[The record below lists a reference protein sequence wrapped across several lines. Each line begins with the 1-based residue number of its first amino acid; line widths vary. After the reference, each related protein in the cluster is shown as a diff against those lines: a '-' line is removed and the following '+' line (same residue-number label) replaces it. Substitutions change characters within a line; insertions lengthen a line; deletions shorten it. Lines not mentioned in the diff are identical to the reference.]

1 MKKGKLGH
9 KNRVKNLVI
18 ALSLTAI
25 ILSVS
30 TYAWFVGMRT
40 VSVTNFDVTIAGTE
54 DLQLSL
60 NGSTWKDTVA
70 INADNFNDDTDT
82 VYSGNTNWWSGGGLI
97 PMSSVGDIDATV
109 SRMILFEKASLTPS
123 LGGYRLI
130 ASRAE
135 NDVDYD
141 VNGYVAF
148 DLFIKNSS
156 GTQYI
161 ESYEPLDEEA
171 IYLSTDSQVTVSS
184 SGVANTGIENS
195 VRVAFAQI
203 GRVKGTT
210 ETAATITGITCEDV
224 AGVVTGICTKRAQIW
239 EPNDKSHVVGAISWY
254 ETSCKQR
261 DKSGAYIGEFGSC
274 GPFANGTSYPTY
286 AVAQEITSVNAVDVY
301 DGEAYNGYVSGSEP
315 ELYEPYTASTDVP
328 EGGTALLEAY
338 PYFTDSMK
346 ILTGTARP
354 QFMTLAPNSITKVR
368 VYIYIEGQDID
379 NYDFAS
385 IGKSISVQF
394 GFTKQ
399 RFIDSDIPGY
409 TAPTTVEP
417 AATTTVP
424 TTTAP

>member
-1 MKKGKLGH
+1 MKKEKLGH
-9 KNRVKNLVI
+9 RNRVKNLVI

-40 VSVTNFDVTIAGTE
+40 VSVTNFDVTIAGTD

-60 NGSTWKDTVA
+60 NGSTWNDTVA
-70 INADNFNDDTDT
+70 INADNFNSKET
-82 VYSGNTNWWSGGGLI
+82 VYTGNTNWWSGGGLI
-97 PMSSVGDIDATV
+97 PMSSVGDIDSTV

-141 VNGYVAF
+141 VPGYVAF

-161 ESYEPLDEEA
+161 EGYQPLDEEA
-171 IYLSTDSQVTVSS
+171 IYLSTDSSVSVS
-184 SGVANTGIENS
+184 ASGVANTGIENS

-210 ETAATITGITCEDV
+210 DDAATITGITCTDV

-239 EPNDKSHVVGAISWY
+239 EPNDKDHVVGAISWY

-261 DKSGAYIGEFGSC
+261 NEAGAYVGDFGGC
-274 GPFANGTSYPTY
+274 GPFANNTTYPTY
-286 AVAQEITSVNAVDVY
+286 AVAKEITSADAVDVY
-301 DGEAYNGYVSGSEP
+301 DGAAYNGYVSGSEA
-315 ELYEPYTASTDVP
+315 EGYKPYVASTTVP
-328 EGGTALLEAY
+328 TDGTALLEAY

-346 ILTGTARP
+346 VLTGTARP
-354 QFMTLAPNSITKVR
+354 KFMTLAPNSITKVR

-399 RFIDSDIPGY
+399 RFIESDIPGY
-409 TAPTTVEP
+409 TAPTTVES
-417 AATTTVP
+417 ATTVP
-424 TTTAP
+424 ATTTAP

>member
-60 NGSTWKDTVA
+60 NGATWKDTVA
-70 INADNFNDDTDT
+70 INAENFDDDTST
-82 VYSGNTNWWSGGGLI
+82 VYEGNTNWWSGGGLI
-97 PMSSVGDIDATV
+97 PMSSVGDIDSTV

-141 VNGYVAF
+141 VPGYVAF

-161 ESYEPLDEEA
+161 EEYQPLDEEA
-171 IYLSTDSQVTVSS
+171 IYLSTDSQVTVSA

-210 ETAATITGITCEDV
+210 DTAATITGITCADV
-224 AGVVTGICTKRAQIW
+224 AGSVTGICTKRAQIW
-239 EPNDKSHVVGAISWY
+239 EPNDKAHVVGAISWY
-254 ETSCKQR
+254 QTSCKQR
-261 DKSGAYIGEFGSC
+261 TEAGAFIGEFGGC
-274 GPFANGTSYPTY
+274 GPFVNGTTYPTY
-286 AVAQEITSVNAVDVY
+286 AVAKEITSGDAVDVY
-301 DGEAYNGYVSGSEP
+301 DGASYNGYVHGTE
-315 ELYEPYTASTDVP
+315 EVGYKPYVASTTAP
-328 EGGTALLEAY
+328 AEGTALLESY
-338 PYFTDSMK
+338 TYFTDSMK

-399 RFIDSDIPGY
+399 RYIESDIPGY
-409 TAPTTVEP
+409 TAPITTS
-417 AATTTVP
+417 TTTTETT

>member
-1 MKKGKLGH
+1 MKKEKLGH
-9 KNRVKNLVI
+9 RNRVKNLVI

-40 VSVTNFDVTIAGTE
+40 VSVTNFDVTIAGTD

-60 NGSTWKDTVA
+60 NGSTWNDTVA
-70 INADNFNDDTDT
+70 INADNFDSEET
-82 VYSGNTNWWSGGGLI
+82 VYAGNTNWWSGSGLI
-97 PMSSVGDIDATV
+97 PMSSVGDIDSTV

-141 VNGYVAF
+141 VPGYVAF

-161 ESYEPLDEEA
+161 EGYQPLDEEA
-171 IYLSTDSQVTVSS
+171 IYLSTDSSVSVS
-184 SGVANTGIENS
+184 ASGVANTGIENS

-210 ETAATITGITCEDV
+210 DEAATITGITCDDV
-224 AGVVTGICTKRAQIW
+224 EGVVTGICSKRAQIW
-239 EPNDKSHVVGAISWY
+239 EPNDKDHVVGAISWY

-261 DKSGAYIGEFGSC
+261 NEAGDYVGDFGAC
-274 GPFANGTSYPTY
+274 GPFEDDTAYPTY
-286 AVAQEITSVNAVDVY
+286 AVAKEITSTDKVDVY
-301 DGEAYNGYVSGSEP
+301 DGDAYNGYVSGEESEG
-315 ELYEPYTASTDVP
+315 YEPYVASTTVP
-328 EGGTALLEAY
+328 EQGLALLEAY

-346 ILTGTARP
+346 VLTGTARP
-354 QFMTLAPNSITKVR
+354 EFMTLAPNSITKVR

-399 RFIDSDIPGY
+399 RFIESDIPGY
-409 TAPTTVEP
+409 TAPTTVES
-417 AATTTVP
+417 A